1 MAHTRSNTKL
11 KTYKHTR
18 LKNTL
23 FKGLKVL
30 EFRSAHRKPEEDKLK
45 NCQKT
50 HFILLTIYSLLLFLQ
65 NKFNSFNFYKRTV
78 SVHIPNVQFLLKEVF
93 NSF

>member
-30 EFRSAHRKPEEDKLK
+30 EFRSAHRKPGEDKLQ
-45 NCQKT
+45 NCQKPS
-50 HFILLTIYSLLLFLQ
+50 FIVKHISSYFLEISD
-65 NKFNSFNFYKRTV
+65 K
-78 SVHIPNVQFLLKEVF
+78 
-93 NSF
+93 